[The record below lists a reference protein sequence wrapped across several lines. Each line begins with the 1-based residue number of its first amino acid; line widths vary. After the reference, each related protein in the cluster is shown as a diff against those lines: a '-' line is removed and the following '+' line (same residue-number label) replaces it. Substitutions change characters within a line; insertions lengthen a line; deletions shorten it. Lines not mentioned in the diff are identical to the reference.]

1 MFAAGYKHGGNR
13 GKSTSLGPPQWAHSH
28 AEEKKP
34 SNVLRAIKET
44 CADALTPPYAL
55 AA

>member
-1 MFAAGYKHGGNR
+1 MEETEVKAPA
-13 GKSTSLGPPQWAHSH
+13 LGPRSGPHSH
-28 AEEKKP
+28 AEEKKS